1 MATVYKV
8 EVVSH
13 WISYSKEELEKLLTE
28 AVKKIE
34 REKGNEIQIK
44 VEERSMLRT
53 NYTQQKNNDKRRTNT
68 IP

>member
-1 MATVYKV
+1 MATVYQV

-13 WISYSKEELEKLLTE
+13 WINYSKEELQKILTE

-44 VEERSMLRT
+44 IID
-53 NYTQQKNNDKRRTNT
+53 N
-68 IP
+68 P

>member
-13 WISYSKEELEKLLTE
+13 LINYPKEQLEQILQDAINE
-28 AVKKIE
+28 IE

-44 VEERSMLRT
+44 VES
-53 NYTQQKNNDKRRTNT
+53 KN
-68 IP
+68 